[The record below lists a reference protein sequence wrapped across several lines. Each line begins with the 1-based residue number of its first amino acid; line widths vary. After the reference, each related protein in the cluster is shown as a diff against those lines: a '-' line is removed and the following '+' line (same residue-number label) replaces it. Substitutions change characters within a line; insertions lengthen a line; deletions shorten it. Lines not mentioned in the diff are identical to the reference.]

1 VVEIVFSSLLLG
13 LVAGVQPVSVEIAP
27 AGGARSVVFSIDGR
41 TAATVGSPFHAELDF
56 GAELRPHEL
65 VATAYDAAGRA
76 VGRAVRRL
84 NTPQPAARLEILLE
98 EDTRGRPATARLVST
113 SVRSDRPIRQSLELD
128 GKRLDIGADGRA
140 RLPPLDLDRVHVL
153 SAVADYGED
162 ATARADLAFGGGSLG
177 QAGSRLTAVPILVIG
192 DEAPSTETLRGA
204 FVGPKG
210 LVDPAAIEKADATVL
225 FVRHPLPG
233 EAARHLG
240 KPNRDYPVEF
250 LQDERVSYVW
260 PVPRKSAG
268 DDPEADLFE
277 SMGPFGRGDKGF
289 HWLLS
294 HVGRIGRP
302 VPPPYRYADAVAV
315 AGLQASGSSSR
326 RAVVLVEGTDRQD
339 ASRFSPSM
347 VRGYLESLGV
357 PLRVWALTGV
367 ASQNWS
373 GVSTDDVSSLFKL
386 SIAVSRLQRDL
397 AAQRV
402 VWVAG
407 DWAPGEIRLSPA
419 ARGFALLR

>member
-1 VVEIVFSSLLLG
+1 
-13 LVAGVQPVSVEIAP
+13 
-27 AGGARSVVFSIDGR
+27 
-41 TAATVGSPFHAELDF
+41 
-56 GAELRPHEL
+56 
-65 VATAYDAAGRA
+65 
-76 VGRAVRRL
+76 
-84 NTPQPAARLEILLE
+84 
-98 EDTRGRPATARLVST
+98 
-113 SVRSDRPIRQSLELD
+113 
-128 GKRLDIGADGRA
+128 
-140 RLPPLDLDRVHVL
+140 
-153 SAVADYGED
+153 VADYGDD
-162 ATARADLAFGGGSLG
+162 ATARSDLAFGGGSLG
-177 QAGSRLTAVPILVIG
+177 QAGSLLTAVPILAIG
-192 DEAPSTETLRGA
+192 DESPGLESLRGA

-210 LVDPAAIEKADATVL
+210 RVEPVAIEKAEATVL

-250 LQDERVSYVW
+250 LHDQLVGYVW
-260 PVPRKSAG
+260 PIPRKSAG

-315 AGLQASGSSSR
+315 AGLQASGSPSR
-326 RAVVLVEGTDRQD
+326 RAVVVVEGADRQD
-339 ASRFSPSM
+339 VSRFSPSL
-347 VRGYLESLGV
+347 VRGYLESIGV
-357 PLRVWALTGV
+357 PLRVWALAGV
-367 ASQNWS
+367 ASRDWAGAS
-373 GVSTDDVSSLFKL
+373 SDDVSSLFKL

-407 DWAPGEIRLSPA
+407 DWAPGQIRLSPGVK
-419 ARGFALLR
+419 GFELLR